1 MCAAAT
7 KRGRRERWS
16 RAPGSR
22 LGLGDVQRRVSDHC
36 WDGAHA
42 GVHRGGRRERASA
55 TAPKPCRGA
64 ASAQGAV
71 RARTHA
77 WAPAARGAAAP
88 PGAGRPPRAPRLAG
102 WEDRAARRGLSAPVP
117 DRCGP
122 PGLGARRRCRIRGA
136 ASGMGVG
143 LSQEVSAAPEGVGIQ
158 KAAQGSQQQEKNRD
172 ALRFGRPLCPRGGGA
187 QAGSCS
193 RKFAAGRLRGPA
205 SRGCRGT
212 HTGDIATRVTH
223 RGGIATPVG

>member
-42 GVHRGGRRERASA
+42 GVHRG
-55 TAPKPCRGA
+55 
-64 ASAQGAV
+64 
-71 RARTHA
+71 
-77 WAPAARGAAAP
+77 
-88 PGAGRPPRAPRLAG
+88 
-102 WEDRAARRGLSAPVP
+102 
-117 DRCGP
+117 GP